1 MAAISEATLM
11 LVGGLMDPLR
21 LRVLLALEDR
31 PSTPTQLA
39 KALDVPYDKVNWA
52 VKQLVKGGL
61 VELRSVEPAASG
73 MVMQKVYAAR
83 HRGWA
88 ALVPV
93 LDAIAA
99 SVAPAP

>member
-1 MAAISEATLM
+1 MAAISESTLG
-11 LVGGLMDPLR
+11 LAGGLMDPLR

-31 PSTPTQLA
+31 PSTATQLS
-39 KALDVPYDKVNWA
+39 KALDAPYDKVNWA

-61 VELRSVEPAASG
+61 ADLRAIEPAAGG
-73 MVMQKVYAAR
+73 MVMQKVYEAR

-99 SVAPAP
+99 SSVPAP